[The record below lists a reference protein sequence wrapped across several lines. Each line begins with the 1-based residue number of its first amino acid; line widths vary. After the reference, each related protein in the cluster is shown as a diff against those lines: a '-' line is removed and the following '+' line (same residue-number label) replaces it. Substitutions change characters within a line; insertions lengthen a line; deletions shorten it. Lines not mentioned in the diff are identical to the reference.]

1 MFLEYYEFKW
11 MPFDKTI
18 LSQNLYLT
26 DAHEEAISRMDH
38 AICGNRFGV
47 LTGDSGSG
55 KSTLLRYLAENID
68 KNKYPVYYISD
79 SDLTPRNFYW
89 EVLNQMGCTT
99 KKFYRGD
106 AKRQMH
112 KEIWQLIG
120 EKNKT
125 PVIIVDEAHLLSRE
139 MLEEIRF
146 LLNFK
151 MDSYSPLSLLL
162 AGQTELR
169 DTLSKQVYDAISQRV
184 QVRYH
189 LPSFER
195 KETEGY
201 IGKHLENAGR
211 SKELFSDAA
220 VDIIHEYTG
229 GISRKINNV
238 CTAGLMYAMS
248 QKKRI
253 VDDHM
258 ISFVIEMELT
268 W

>member
-1 MFLEYYEFKW
+1 MLNYYEFKE
-11 MPFDKTI
+11 MPFEKAI
-18 LSQNLYLT
+18 SPQSLYIT
-26 DAHEEAISRMDH
+26 GSHEEAISRLEY
-38 AICGNRFGV
+38 AIHGNRFAV

-55 KSTLLRYLAENID
+55 KSTLLRHLIEKID

-112 KEIWQLIG
+112 KEIWQLVG
-120 EKNKT
+120 EKGKT
-125 PVIIVDEAHLLSRE
+125 PIIIADEAHLLSKE

-151 MDSYSPLSLLL
+151 MDSYSPLSLIL
-162 AGQTELR
+162 AGQSELR
-169 DTLSKQVYDAISQRV
+169 DTLSKQVYEAISQRV

-189 LPSFER
+189 LPSYER
-195 KETEGY
+195 KETEEY

-211 SKELFSDAA
+211 SLELFSDAA
-220 VDIIHEYTG
+220 IDIIHEYTN
-229 GISRKINNV
+229 GIARKINNV
-238 CTAGLMYAMS
+238 CTAGLLYAMS
-248 QKKRI
+248 QKWRVI
-253 VDDHM
+253 DDHM
-258 ISFVIEMELT
+258 ISHVIEAELT

>member
-1 MFLEYYEFKW
+1 MLNYYEFKC
-11 MPFDKTI
+11 MPFDKAI
-18 LSQNLYLT
+18 PPQDLYMT
-26 DAHEEAISRMDH
+26 GAHEEAVSRIEY
-38 AICGNRFGV
+38 AINGNRFAV
-47 LTGDSGSG
+47 LTGDSGCG
-55 KSTLLRYLAENID
+55 KSTLLRYMVENTD

-89 EVLNQMGCTT
+89 EVLNQMGCTA

-112 KEIWQLIG
+112 REIWQLVG
-120 EKNKT
+120 ERGKM
-125 PVIIVDEAHLLSRE
+125 PIVVVDEAHLLSKD

-151 MDSYSPLSLLL
+151 MDSYSPLSLILV
-162 AGQTELR
+162 GQSELR
-169 DTLSKQVYDAISQRV
+169 ETLSKQIYEAISQRV

-189 LPSFER
+189 MPPFER

-211 SKELFSDAA
+211 ALELFSDAA
-220 VDIIHEYTG
+220 IDIIHEYTG
-229 GISRKINNV
+229 GIARKINNV
-238 CTAGLMYAMS
+238 CTAGLLYAMS
-248 QKKRI
+248 QNKRSI
-253 VDDHM
+253 DDHM
-258 ISFVIEMELT
+258 VSHVIEMELT

>member
-1 MFLEYYEFKW
+1 MLNYYEFKQ

-18 LSQNLYLT
+18 SPQSLYMT
-26 DAHEEAISRMDH
+26 DTHEEAISRMEY
-38 AICGNRFGV
+38 AIQGNRFAV

-55 KSTLLRYLAENID
+55 KSTLLRYMAEKTD

-112 KEIWQLIG
+112 KEIWQLVG
-120 EKNKT
+120 EKSKT

-151 MDSYSPLSLLL
+151 MDSYSPLSLIL
-162 AGQTELR
+162 AGQSELR
-169 DTLSKQVYDAISQRV
+169 DTLGKQVYEAISQRV
-184 QVRYH
+184 QVRYQ
-189 LPSFER
+189 LPPFER
-195 KETEGY
+195 KETAGY

-211 SKELFSDAA
+211 SLELFSDAA
-220 VDIIHEYTG
+220 IDIIHEYTG
-229 GISRKINNV
+229 GIARKINNV
-238 CTAGLMYAMS
+238 CTAGLLYAMS

-253 VDDHM
+253 IDDHM
-258 ISFVIEMELT
+258 ISYVIEMELT

>member
-1 MFLEYYEFKW
+1 MLKYYEFKQ
-11 MPFDKTI
+11 MPFDKAI
-18 LSQNLYLT
+18 SPQSLYMT
-26 DAHEEAISRMDH
+26 DAHEEAISRMEY
-38 AICGNRFGV
+38 AIQGNRFAV

-55 KSTLLRYLAENID
+55 KSTLLRYMVEKTD

-112 KEIWQLIG
+112 KEIWQLVG
-120 EKNKT
+120 EKSKT
-125 PVIIVDEAHLLSRE
+125 PVIIVDEAHLLSRD

-151 MDSYSPLSLLL
+151 MDSYSPLSLIL
-162 AGQTELR
+162 AGQSELR
-169 DTLSKQVYDAISQRV
+169 DTLSKQVYEAISQRV
-184 QVRYH
+184 QVRYQ
-189 LPSFER
+189 LPLLER

-211 SKELFSDAA
+211 SLELFSDAA
-220 VDIIHEYTG
+220 IDTIHEYTG
-229 GISRKINNV
+229 GTARKINNV
-238 CTAGLMYAMS
+238 CTAGLLYAMS
-248 QKKRI
+248 QKKRVI
-253 VDDHM
+253 DDHM
-258 ISFVIEMELT
+258 ISHVIEMELT

>member
-1 MFLEYYEFKW
+1 MLNYYEFKQ

-18 LSQNLYLT
+18 SPENLYLT
-26 DAHEEAISRMDH
+26 DIHEEAISRMDY
-38 AICGNRFGV
+38 AIQGTRFAV

-55 KSTLLRYLAENID
+55 KSTLLRYLVENID

-89 EVLNQMGCTT
+89 EILNQMGCTT

-106 AKRQMH
+106 AKRQTH
-112 KEIWQLIG
+112 KEIWQLVG

-125 PVIIVDEAHLLSRE
+125 PVIIVDEAHLLNRE

-151 MDSYSPLSLLL
+151 MDSYSPLSLIL
-162 AGQTELR
+162 AGQSELR

-189 LPSFER
+189 LQPLER
-195 KETEGY
+195 KETEAY
-201 IGKHLENAGR
+201 VGKHLENAGR
-211 SKELFSDAA
+211 SGELFSDLAL
-220 VDIIHEYTG
+220 DIIHEYTG
-229 GISRKINNV
+229 GIARKINNV

-253 VDDHM
+253 IDDHM
-258 ISFVIEMELT
+258 ISHVIEMELT

>member
-1 MFLEYYEFKW
+1 MLNYYEFKE
-11 MPFDKTI
+11 MPFEKTI
-18 LSQNLYLT
+18 LPQNLYMT
-26 DAHEEAISRMDH
+26 GSHEEAVSRLEY
-38 AICGNRFGV
+38 AIQGNRFAV

-55 KSTLLRYLAENID
+55 KSTLLRYMVEKID

-89 EVLNQMGCTT
+89 EILNQMGCTT

-112 KEIWQLIG
+112 KEIWQLVG
-120 EKNKT
+120 EKSKT
-125 PVIIVDEAHLLSRE
+125 PVIITDEAHLLSRE

-151 MDSYSPLSLLL
+151 MDSYSPLSLIL
-162 AGQTELR
+162 AGQSELR
-169 DTLSKQVYDAISQRV
+169 DTLSKQVYEAISQRV
-184 QVRYH
+184 QVRYQ
-189 LPSFER
+189 LPSLER

-211 SKELFSDAA
+211 SLELFSDAA
-220 VDIIHEYTG
+220 IDVIHEYTG
-229 GISRKINNV
+229 GIARKINNV
-238 CTAGLMYAMS
+238 CTSGLLYAMS
-248 QKKRI
+248 QKKRVI
-253 VDDHM
+253 DDHM
-258 ISFVIEMELT
+258 IIHIIEMELT

>member
-1 MFLEYYEFKW
+1 MLSYYEFRH
-11 MPFDKTI
+11 MPFEKSI
-18 LSQNLYLT
+18 PVESLYMT
-26 DAHEEAISRMDH
+26 SSHEEAVSRVEYG
-38 AICGNRFGV
+38 IYGNRFVV

-55 KSTLLRYLAENID
+55 KSTLLRYIVEKTD

-89 EVLNQMGCTT
+89 EILNQMGCTT

-120 EKNKT
+120 ERNKA
-125 PVIIVDEAHLLSRE
+125 PILVVDEAHLLSRE

-146 LLNFK
+146 VLNSK
-151 MDSYSPLSLLL
+151 MDSYSPLSLILV
-162 AGQTELR
+162 GQSELR
-169 DTLSKQVYDAISQRV
+169 DTLSKQVYEAISQRV

-211 SKELFSDAA
+211 SLELFSDAA
-220 VDIIHEYTG
+220 IDIIHEYTG
-229 GISRKINNV
+229 GIARKINNV
-238 CTAGLMYAMS
+238 CTAGLLYAMN
-248 QKKRI
+248 QRKRVI
-253 VDDHM
+253 DDHM
-258 ISFVIEMELT
+258 ISRVIEMELT

>member
-1 MFLEYYEFKW
+1 MMNYYEFKQ
-11 MPFDKTI
+11 MPFEKAISPQD
-18 LSQNLYLT
+18 LYMT
-26 DAHEEAISRMDH
+26 GGHEEAISRLEY
-38 AICGNRFGV
+38 AIHGNRFAV

-55 KSTLLRYLAENID
+55 KSTLLRHMVEKLD

-112 KEIWQLIG
+112 KEIWQLVG
-120 EKNKT
+120 EKGKT
-125 PVIIVDEAHLLSRE
+125 PVILADEAHLLSRE

-151 MDSYSPLSLLL
+151 MDSYSPLSLIL
-162 AGQTELR
+162 AGQSELR
-169 DTLSKQVYDAISQRV
+169 DTLGKQVYEAISQRV
-184 QVRYH
+184 QIRYH

-201 IGKHLENAGR
+201 IGKHLGNAGR
-211 SKELFSDAA
+211 SLELFSDAA
-220 VDIIHEYTG
+220 IDIIHEYTG
-229 GISRKINNV
+229 GIARKINNV
-238 CTAGLMYAMS
+238 CTTCLIYAMN
-248 QKKRI
+248 QKKRVI
-253 VDDHM
+253 DDHM
-258 ISFVIEMELT
+258 VSHVIEMELT

>member
-1 MFLEYYEFKW
+1 VLNYYEFKQA
-11 MPFDKTI
+11 PFEKTI
-18 LSQNLYLT
+18 SPQDLYLT
-26 DAHEEAISRMDH
+26 EGHEEAVSRLEYAIS
-38 AICGNRFGV
+38 GNRFAV

-55 KSTLLRYLAENID
+55 KSTLLRYMVEKTD
-68 KNKYPVYYISD
+68 RNKYPVYYISD

-89 EVLNQMGCTT
+89 EILNQMGCTA

-112 KEIWQLIG
+112 KEIWQLVG

-146 LLNFK
+146 MLNFR
-151 MDSYSPLSLLL
+151 MDSYSPLSLIL
-162 AGQTELR
+162 AGQSELR
-169 DTLSKQVYDAISQRV
+169 DTLSKQVYEAISQRV

-189 LPSFER
+189 LPSLER

-201 IGKHLENAGR
+201 IAKHLENAGR
-211 SKELFSDAA
+211 CLELFSDAA
-220 VDIIHEYTG
+220 IDAIHEYTG
-229 GISRKINNV
+229 GIARKINNV
-238 CTAGLMYAMS
+238 CIAGLLYAMN
-248 QKKRI
+248 QKKRMI
-253 VDDHM
+253 DDRM
-258 ISFVIEMELT
+258 INHVIEMELT

>member
-1 MFLEYYEFKW
+1 MLNYYEFNQA
-11 MPFDKTI
+11 PFEKTI
-18 LSQNLYLT
+18 SPQTLYMT
-26 DAHEEAISRMDH
+26 DAHEEAVSRLEY
-38 AICGNRFGV
+38 AIAGNRFAV
-47 LTGDSGSG
+47 LTGDSGCG
-55 KSTLLRYLAENID
+55 KSTLLRYMVEKTD

-89 EVLNQMGCTT
+89 EILNRMGCTA

-112 KEIWQLIG
+112 KEIWQLVG

-146 LLNFK
+146 MLNFR
-151 MDSYSPLSLLL
+151 MDSYSPLSLIL
-162 AGQTELR
+162 AGQSELR
-169 DTLSKQVYDAISQRV
+169 DTLSKQVYEAIAQRV

-189 LPSFER
+189 LPSLER

-201 IGKHLENAGR
+201 IAKHLENAGR
-211 SKELFSDAA
+211 CLELFSDAA
-220 VDIIHEYTG
+220 IDAIHEYTG
-229 GISRKINNV
+229 GVARKINNV
-238 CTAGLMYAMS
+238 CIAGLLYAMN
-248 QKKRI
+248 QKKRMI
-253 VDDHM
+253 DDRM
-258 ISFVIEMELT
+258 IKHVIEMELT

>member
-1 MFLEYYEFKW
+1 MLNYYDFKQA
-11 MPFDKTI
+11 PFEKTI
-18 LSQNLYLT
+18 MAQNLYLT
-26 DAHEEAISRMDH
+26 EAHEEAISRLEYTI
-38 AICGNRFGV
+38 AGNRFAV

-55 KSTLLRYLAENID
+55 KSTLLRYIAEKTD
-68 KNKYPVYYISD
+68 KNKFPIYYISD

-89 EVLNQMGCTT
+89 EILNQMGCTT

-112 KEIWQLIG
+112 KEIWQLVG
-120 EKNKT
+120 EKNKI

-146 LLNFK
+146 LLNFR
-151 MDSYSPLSLLL
+151 MDSYSPLSLILT
-162 AGQTELR
+162 GQSELR
-169 DTLSKQVYDAISQRV
+169 DTLSKQVYEAISQRV
-184 QVRYH
+184 QIRYQ

-195 KETEGY
+195 KGTEGY

-211 SKELFSDAA
+211 SIELFTDAA
-220 VDIIHEYTG
+220 IEAIHEYTG
-229 GISRKINNV
+229 GIARKINNV
-238 CTAGLMYAMS
+238 CIAGLLYAMS
-248 QKKRI
+248 QKKRV

-258 ISFVIEMELT
+258 IRHVIEMELT